1 MFEPMSSRPHYGR
14 GKKQI
19 KKGGHETFET
29 SMANS
34 ESGQRTP
41 IEQHLRAALKK
52 AENAVKMEEIEGDLF
67 QEILRDGKKF
77 LEMSEEEIADE
88 LLVSHPR
95 VNRWLH
101 GKDLPRRRVRKSI
114 VNWVVNQYSIRMGT

>member
-1 MFEPMSSRPHYGR
+1 MFEPTSSGPHSSR

-19 KKGGHETFET
+19 EKGGHETFGT

-34 ESGQRTP
+34 ERGRTIP
-41 IEQHLRAALKK
+41 IEQHLQAALKK

-67 QEILRDGKKF
+67 QEILRDGRTF

-114 VNWVVNQYSIRMGT
+114 VNWVVNQYSTRMGT

>member
-1 MFEPMSSRPHYGR
+1 MFEPMSSRPHFSR
-14 GKKQI
+14 GKKQN
-19 KKGGHETFET
+19 KGGGHAAFET

-41 IEQHLRAALKK
+41 IEQHFRAALKK

-67 QEILRDGKKF
+67 QEILRDGKTF

-88 LLVSHPR
+88 LRVSHPR

-114 VNWVVNQYSIRMGT
+114 VNWVVDQYSTRMGT

>member
-1 MFEPMSSRPHYGR
+1 MFEPMSSRPHNGR

-19 KKGGHETFET
+19 KKGGHGTVET

-34 ESGQRTP
+34 ERGQRIP
-41 IEQHLRAALKK
+41 IQQHLRAALTK

-95 VNRWLH
+95 VNRWFH

-114 VNWVVNQYSIRMGT
+114 VNWVVSQYSTRMGT

>member
-1 MFEPMSSRPHYGR
+1 MFEPMSSRPHYSHP
-14 GKKQI
+14 KKQT
-19 KKGGHETFET
+19 KKSGYEAFER

-34 ESGQRTP
+34 ERGQRVPT
-41 IEQHLRAALKK
+41 EQHLKAALKK

-77 LEMSEEEIADE
+77 LEMSEQEIADE

>member
-1 MFEPMSSRPHYGR
+1 MIEPMSSRPHYSR

-19 KKGGHETFET
+19 KKANHETSET

-34 ESGQRTP
+34 ERGQRTP
-41 IEQHLRAALKK
+41 IEQHLHAALKK
-52 AENAVKMEEIEGDLF
+52 AENAVKMEKIEGDLF

-77 LEMSEEEIADE
+77 LKMSEEEIADE
-88 LLVSHPR
+88 LRVSHPR

-114 VNWVVNQYSIRMGT
+114 VNWVVKQYSTRMGP

>member
-1 MFEPMSSRPHYGR
+1 MFEPMSSRPHNSS

-19 KKGGHETFET
+19 KKGAHETFET

-34 ESGQRTP
+34 ERGQRTP
-41 IEQHLRAALKK
+41 TEQHLQAALKK
-52 AENAVKMEEIEGDLF
+52 AENAVRMEEIEGDLF
-67 QEILRDGKKF
+67 QEILRDGKMF

-114 VNWVVNQYSIRMGT
+114 VNWVVNQYSTRMGT

>member
-1 MFEPMSSRPHYGR
+1 MFEPMSGRPHYSR
-14 GKKQI
+14 GEKQI

-29 SMANS
+29 SIANS
-34 ESGQRTP
+34 ERGQRIP
-41 IEQHLRAALKK
+41 IEQHLGAALNK

-95 VNRWLH
+95 VNRWFH

-114 VNWVVNQYSIRMGT
+114 VNWLVNQYSTRMGT

>member
-1 MFEPMSSRPHYGR
+1 MFEPMSSRPHYSR

-19 KKGGHETFET
+19 KKGNHEKAET
-29 SMANS
+29 SIANS
-34 ESGQRTP
+34 ERGRRIP
-41 IEQHLRAALKK
+41 IEQYLQAALKK
-52 AENAVKMEEIEGDLF
+52 AENAVEMEEIEGDLF
-67 QEILRDGKKF
+67 QEILRDGKMF

-88 LLVSHPR
+88 LRVSHPR

-114 VNWVVNQYSIRMGT
+114 VNWVVTQYSTRMGT

>member
-1 MFEPMSSRPHYGR
+1 MLEPKSSRSHYSR
-14 GKKQI
+14 GKMQI
-19 KKGGHETFET
+19 KKDGHETFET
-29 SMANS
+29 SMANP
-34 ESGQRTP
+34 EGGQSIP
-41 IEQHLRAALKK
+41 IEQHLQAALKK

-67 QEILRDGKKF
+67 QEILRDGKTF
-77 LEMSEEEIADE
+77 LEMSEEEIANE

-114 VNWVVNQYSIRMGT
+114 VNWVVNQYSTRMGT

>member
-1 MFEPMSSRPHYGR
+1 MFEPMSSRPRYSH

-19 KKGGHETFET
+19 EKGGHATFET

-52 AENAVKMEEIEGDLF
+52 AENAVMMEEIEGDLF
-67 QEILRDGKKF
+67 QEILRDGKTF

-95 VNRWLH
+95 VNRWFH

-114 VNWVVNQYSIRMGT
+114 VNWVVNQYSTRMGT

>member
-1 MFEPMSSRPHYGR
+1 MSSRPRYSR

-19 KKGGHETFET
+19 NKGGHEIFDT

-34 ESGQRTP
+34 ERGQRIPT
-41 IEQHLRAALKK
+41 EQHLQAALKK

-67 QEILRDGKKF
+67 QEILRDGKTF
-77 LEMSEEEIADE
+77 LEMTEEEIADE

-114 VNWVVNQYSIRMGT
+114 VNWVVNQYSTRMGT

>member
-1 MFEPMSSRPHYGR
+1 MFEPMSSRPHDSR

-19 KKGGHETFET
+19 KRGGDETSET

-34 ESGQRTP
+34 ERGQRIP
-41 IEQHLRAALKK
+41 LEQDLHTALKK

-77 LEMSEEEIADE
+77 LKMSEEEIADE
-88 LLVSHPR
+88 LRVSHPR

-114 VNWVVNQYSIRMGT
+114 VNWVVNQYSTRMGS

>member
-1 MFEPMSSRPHYGR
+1 MFESMSSRPHYSR

-34 ESGQRTP
+34 ERGQRTP
-41 IEQHLRAALKK
+41 VEQHLQAALRK
-52 AENAVKMEEIEGDLF
+52 AENAVKLEEIEGYLF
-67 QEILRDGKKF
+67 QEILRDGKEF

-114 VNWVVNQYSIRMGT
+114 VNWVVNQYLTRMGT

>member
-1 MFEPMSSRPHYGR
+1 M
-14 GKKQI
+14 QI
-19 KKGGHETFET
+19 KKDGHETFET
-29 SMANS
+29 SVANP
-34 ESGQRTP
+34 EGGQSIP
-41 IEQHLRAALKK
+41 IEQHLQAALKK

-67 QEILRDGKKF
+67 QEILRDGKTF
-77 LEMSEEEIADE
+77 LEMSEEEIANE

-114 VNWVVNQYSIRMGT
+114 VNWVVNQYSTRMGT

>member
-1 MFEPMSSRPHYGR
+1 MFEPMSSRPHYSR

-19 KKGGHETFET
+19 NKGGHEIFGT

-34 ESGQRTP
+34 ERGQRIPT
-41 IEQHLRAALKK
+41 EQHLQAALKK

-67 QEILRDGKKF
+67 QEILRDGKTF
-77 LEMSEEEIADE
+77 LEMTEEEIADE

>member
-1 MFEPMSSRPHYGR
+1 MFEPTSSRPHYSR
-14 GKKQI
+14 GKKQS

-34 ESGQRTP
+34 ERGQRIAT
-41 IEQHLRAALKK
+41 EQRLQAALKK
-52 AENAVKMEEIEGDLF
+52 AEHAVEMEEIEGDLF
-67 QEILRDGKKF
+67 QEILRDGKMF
-77 LEMSEEEIADE
+77 LQMSEEEIADE

-114 VNWVVNQYSIRMGT
+114 VNWVVNQYSTRMGT

>member
-1 MFEPMSSRPHYGR
+1 MFEPMSSKPHYSR
-14 GKKQI
+14 AKKQL
-19 KKGGHETFET
+19 KNRNHGTCETT
-29 SMANS
+29 MTNS
-34 ESGQRTP
+34 ERGQRIP
-41 IEQHLRAALKK
+41 IEQHLQAALKK

-77 LEMSEEEIADE
+77 LEMSEKEIADE

-114 VNWVVNQYSIRMGT
+114 VNWVVNQYSTRMGS

>member
-1 MFEPMSSRPHYGR
+1 MFEPMSSRPRYSR

-19 KKGGHETFET
+19 NKGGHEKFDT

-34 ESGQRTP
+34 ERGQRIP
-41 IEQHLRAALKK
+41 IEQHLQAALKK

-67 QEILRDGKKF
+67 QEILRDGKTF
-77 LEMSEEEIADE
+77 LEMTEEEIADE

-114 VNWVVNQYSIRMGT
+114 VNWVVNQYSTRMGT

>member
-1 MFEPMSSRPHYGR
+1 MFEPMSSRPHYSHGE
-14 GKKQI
+14 KQI
-19 KKGGHETFET
+19 KKSGHGTFERST
-29 SMANS
+29 ANS
-34 ESGQRTP
+34 ERGQRLPTQ
-41 IEQHLRAALKK
+41 QHLQAALKK

-77 LEMSEEEIADE
+77 LEMSEQEIADE

-114 VNWVVNQYSIRMGT
+114 VNWVLNQYSTRMGT

>member
-1 MFEPMSSRPHYGR
+1 MFESMSSRPHYSR

-19 KKGGHETFET
+19 EKGGDEMLET
-29 SMANS
+29 SMANA
-34 ESGQRTP
+34 ERGQRIP
-41 IEQHLRAALKK
+41 VEQHLQAALRK
-52 AENAVKMEEIEGDLF
+52 AENAVKLEEIEGYLF

-77 LEMSEEEIADE
+77 LEMSEEEIADA

-114 VNWVVNQYSIRMGT
+114 VNWVVNQYSTRMGT

>member
-1 MFEPMSSRPHYGR
+1 MFESMSSRPNYSC

-34 ESGQRTP
+34 ERGQRIPT
-41 IEQHLRAALKK
+41 EQHVQAALKK
-52 AENAVKMEEIEGDLF
+52 AENAAKMEEIEGDLF

-95 VNRWLH
+95 VKRWFH

-114 VNWVVNQYSIRMGT
+114 VNWVVNQYSTRTGT

>member
-1 MFEPMSSRPHYGR
+1 MFEPMSSRPQYSR

-34 ESGQRTP
+34 GSGQRIPT
-41 IEQHLRAALKK
+41 EQHLRAALKK

-67 QEILRDGKKF
+67 QEILRDGKK
-77 LEMSEEEIADE
+77 LLKMSEEEIADE
-88 LLVSHPR
+88 LRVSHPR
-95 VNRWLH
+95 VNWWFH

-114 VNWVVNQYSIRMGT
+114 VNWVVDQYSTRMGT

>member
-1 MFEPMSSRPHYGR
+1 MFEPMSSRPHYSR
-14 GKKQI
+14 PKKQI
-19 KKGGHETFET
+19 KKSGHETVQR

-34 ESGQRTP
+34 ERGQRVPT
-41 IEQHLRAALKK
+41 EQHMKAALKK
-52 AENAVKMEEIEGDLF
+52 AENALKMEEIEGHLF

-77 LEMSEEEIADE
+77 LQMSEEEIADE
-88 LLVSHPR
+88 LRVSHPR

-114 VNWVVNQYSIRMGT
+114 VNWVVNQYSTRMGT

>member
-1 MFEPMSSRPHYGR
+1 MFGPMSSRPHYSR

-19 KKGGHETFET
+19 NKGGHEIFGT

-34 ESGQRTP
+34 ERGQRIPT
-41 IEQHLRAALKK
+41 EQHLQAALKK

-67 QEILRDGKKF
+67 QEILRDGKTF
-77 LEMSEEEIADE
+77 LEMTEEEIADE

-114 VNWVVNQYSIRMGT
+114 VNWVVNQYSTRMGT

>member
-1 MFEPMSSRPHYGR
+1 MFEPMSSRPHYSR

-19 KKGGHETFET
+19 NKGGHEIFGT

-34 ESGQRTP
+34 ERGQRIPT
-41 IEQHLRAALKK
+41 EQHLQAALKK

-67 QEILRDGKKF
+67 QEILRDGKTF
-77 LEMSEEEIADE
+77 LEMTEEEIADE

-95 VNRWLH
+95 VNRWFH

-114 VNWVVNQYSIRMGT
+114 VNWVLNQYSTRMGT